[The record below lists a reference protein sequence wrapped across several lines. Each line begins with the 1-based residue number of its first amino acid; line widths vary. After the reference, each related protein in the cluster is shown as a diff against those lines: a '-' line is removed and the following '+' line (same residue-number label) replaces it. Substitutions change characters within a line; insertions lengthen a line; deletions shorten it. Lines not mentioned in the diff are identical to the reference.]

1 MIQGKK
7 EPAGPKRRVKS
18 AGRAGKSVSFV
29 DEKSES
35 DNPDVPAID
44 LVPKEEA
51 TVKVECPFKKD
62 TQVIGEDR
70 SAREKLSYFV
80 PMEDMGVGLGSGPIE
95 KRLLSGSGWPG
106 DHESAEDSL
115 LAVINS
121 DSEESVSSG
130 EDEGESEV
138 EEQASP
144 GDVDKTQPS
153 LDFNHILN
161 SLQPQYGSEPVF
173 VFERRNSCKT
183 PQTPLPTDPKH
194 LMIHLQMQ
202 EKRKN
207 IEKIRQGLQSK
218 WEEERAALNRHVFY
232 EALKKTR
239 DIGEQANSEDIRD
252 ELERSDSL
260 DQLVPH
266 LGARSQQEPFSAKSG
281 HPNGVVASNVK
292 PPSLLDKAIADTEII
307 FSPVVDEEDKAI
319 PEKPPSPP
327 QKPPLSPIT
336 TTTRTKTPPK
346 REVPAKKTTE
356 VAPPESTS
364 ELVAVFS
371 NHEDFL
377 STKITESDVQSIS
390 TSMSRKPTAMQ
401 YFYGFSDVAS
411 DDKISQRRQQFFV
424 AQKKKQEEL
433 KARRELDLQRKL
445 VRDRQQSHVE
455 GELRRHEGNLVTKCP
470 RAKSSRV
477 RVMRNEDKILPA
489 TRPASSAAPGRNLMT
504 CRTPQLD
511 STPDQTLS
519 RATEQ
524 TAPRGTGQSVPRGTG
539 QTAPRGTGQT
549 APRET
554 SCRNQ
559 SNVGREDNRGHMY
572 PDRSRMIESGGAT
585 YRKHPADSSPDSRS
599 IRNQHLREKLGN
611 TPKSSPRPPAL
622 PLFVAPSAKSNSKV
636 ICNAICWTCLGGVP
650 DKQQQQLALQ
660 AIANSQ
666 AQQYIILFRDH
677 IAKKFRAIYTYENE
691 SAKLLRIYGKGPK
704 TIVHS
709 MISNLYKYDSGS
721 RAFSKLPTLT
731 FSLSVDAITIKNE
744 LWRKAGV
751 YPC

>member
-1 MIQGKK
+1 MY
-7 EPAGPKRRVKS
+7 
-18 AGRAGKSVSFV
+18 SFPPHISST
-29 DEKSES
+29 K
-35 DNPDVPAID
+35 
-44 LVPKEEA
+44 
-51 TVKVECPFKKD
+51 F
-62 TQVIGEDR
+62 
-70 SAREKLSYFV
+70 
-80 PMEDMGVGLGSGPIE
+80 
-95 KRLLSGSGWPG
+95 LL
-106 DHESAEDSL
+106 H
-115 LAVINS
+115 
-121 DSEESVSSG
+121 
-130 EDEGESEV
+130 
-138 EEQASP
+138 
-144 GDVDKTQPS
+144 
-153 LDFNHILN
+153 
-161 SLQPQYGSEPVF
+161 
-173 VFERRNSCKT
+173 
-183 PQTPLPTDPKH
+183 
-194 LMIHLQMQ
+194 
-202 EKRKN
+202 
-207 IEKIRQGLQSK
+207 RQGLQSK

-307 FSPVVDEEDKAI
+307 FSPVVDEAYILAEDKAI

-336 TTTRTKTPPK
+336 TTRTKTPPK
-346 REVPAKKTTE
+346 REVPANKKTE

-377 STKITESDVQSIS
+377 STKITESDVQSS
-390 TSMSRKPTAMQ
+390 LTSMSRKPTAMQ

-445 VRDRQQSHVE
+445 ERDRQQSHVE

-489 TRPASSAAPGRNLMT
+489 T
-504 CRTPQLD
+504 
-511 STPDQTLS
+511 
-519 RATEQ
+519 
-524 TAPRGTGQSVPRGTG
+524 
-539 QTAPRGTGQT
+539 
-549 APRET
+549 
-554 SCRNQ
+554 
-559 SNVGREDNRGHMY
+559 
-572 PDRSRMIESGGAT
+572 
-585 YRKHPADSSPDSRS
+585 
-599 IRNQHLREKLGN
+599 
-611 TPKSSPRPPAL
+611 
-622 PLFVAPSAKSNSKV
+622 
-636 ICNAICWTCLGGVP
+636 
-650 DKQQQQLALQ
+650 